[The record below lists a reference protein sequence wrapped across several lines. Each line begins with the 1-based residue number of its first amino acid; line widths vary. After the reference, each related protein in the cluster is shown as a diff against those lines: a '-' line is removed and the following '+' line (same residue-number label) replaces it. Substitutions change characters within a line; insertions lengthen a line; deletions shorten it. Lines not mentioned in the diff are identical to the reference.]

1 MRKYQKEQAENF
13 IQLLGEAHEEIR
25 TNIEKKNYEPVLVT
39 LADCQDGAI
48 ALGNLIEAAEG
59 EACVTISLLEKYCE
73 LVFQIHTD
81 ISGGGYVDAIKTDKS
96 LRKALTQIEN
106 SVRNDIKVRK
116 EIAFFPYNA
125 SMWDSLESVYLAAKE
140 DSDCDAY
147 CVPIPYFEKRADGKL
162 GQVHYEGAEYP
173 KNIEI
178 TDWQTYNL
186 EERRPDVMYI
196 HNPYDASNRVTC
208 VHPRFFSSNLKKY
221 TDELVYIPYFVG
233 PEIDPKDQAAIE
245 RMKHFCFL
253 PGVIHADKVILQ
265 SENHRQVYIA
275 EYSKAARQ
283 FGLEAK
289 HTDRKYLEEKFLVGG
304 SPKFDKVLR
313 TKKEDVAI
321 PDEWLHIIEKP
332 DGSYKKI
339 IFYNTSIQAL
349 LIHKEQ
355 MLKKM
360 KHVLQTFKEN
370 KDEVALLWRP
380 HPLLESTIKSMLPNL
395 WEEYDAL
402 TKQYREEG
410 WGIWDD
416 TTDMNRAVVLS
427 DAYYGDSSS
436 VLQVYQKT
444 GKPIMV
450 QNVLNSGK
458 SEEQCV
464 FWSYNAVFYGNRM
477 LLFSII
483 TNLIIIFNLENA
495 AIEKTLEFTGEASVS
510 DLYYSMAELDNEI
523 VCVPFDADKIRIIEK
538 DTWKQYALEGILDS
552 EEEKVKGKFIST
564 ICSDDMIWLIG
575 ENIRKVI
582 GIHKESR
589 KVIHVI
595 NLDEIEADFPIYFG
609 KNSLIRNNYLYIP
622 SRNSNRVLII
632 NEKTGSHSWVELG
645 KHIEGFAEIYREND
659 NIVLL
664 DNKGIEYFL
673 NKQCMNEGTREL
685 PEELRGTCIWNRV
698 NFDDK
703 LVYLPAW
710 DEKILIYK
718 NNMMNS
724 IEIGERRNQTGKVMF
739 LFVHQYSDKLYFQL
753 RFSGEIYCMNLTDE
767 TLNKVEID
775 FEDDY
780 IRDIQS
786 VILNDIVGNSKEY
799 LENEFIA
806 LDCLI
811 RNISIEGYRKNNN
824 S

>member
-1 MRKYQKEQAENF
+1 MRKFQKEQAENF

-25 TNIEKKNYEPVLVT
+25 ANIEKKNYEPVLVT

-48 ALGNLIEAAEG
+48 ALGNLLEVAEG
-59 EACVTISLLEKYCE
+59 ENCTTIPLLEKYCE
-73 LVFQIHTD
+73 LVFRIHTD
-81 ISGGGYVDAIKTDKS
+81 ISEGGYVDALKTDRS

-140 DSDCDAY
+140 DQDCDAY

-162 GQVHYEGAEYP
+162 GQAHYEGAEYP

-178 TDWQTYNL
+178 TDWQTYNF

-275 EYSKAARQ
+275 EYSKAAKQ

-289 HTDRKYLEEKFLVGG
+289 HTDPEYLEEKFLALG

-313 TKKEDVAI
+313 TKKEDIDI
-321 PDEWLHIIEKP
+321 PDEWIRVIKKP
-332 DGSYKKI
+332 DGSFKKI
-339 IFYNTSIQAL
+339 VFYNTSIQAL

-360 KHVLQTFKEN
+360 KHVLETFKEN

-380 HPLLESTIKSMLPNL
+380 HPLLESTIKSMLPQL

-402 TKQYREEG
+402 TRKYREEG

-416 TTDMNRAVVLS
+416 TKDMNRAVALS

-450 QNVLNSGK
+450 QNVNCFTFDWSNLISGK
-458 SEEQCV
+458 GICINDKEM
-464 FWSYNAVFYGNRM
+464 WMPMMM
-477 LLFSII
+477 LNVIVHVDL
-483 TNLIIIFNLENA
+483 TTMQV
-495 AIEKTLEFTGEASVS
+495 EKCSGFGE
-510 DLYYSMAELDNEI
+510 
-523 VCVPFDADKIRIIEK
+523 K
-538 DTWKQYALEGILDS
+538 
-552 EEEKVKGKFIST
+552 
-564 ICSDDMIWLIG
+564 CSDDKLRKSYMYTALTEWNGKLIFAPTRANRIALYDKQTCEL
-575 ENIRKVI
+575 ENIDLDIPDEFWSGIPNYTFILQTKDELFFI
-582 GIHKESR
+582 GISQTNSIMKWNLETGDTEFYGWIINR
-589 KVIHVI
+589 DINMQKKAVYGMNGVVI
-595 NLDEIEADFPIYFG
+595 NNVLYVPLLYDGMIYQLELETGNEKIEKIDEKGRELATINFWNKQFYITTNTGQLIKWNG
-609 KNSLIRNNYLYIP
+609 KN
-622 SRNSNRVLII
+622 
-632 NEKTGSHSWVELG
+632 
-645 KHIEGFAEIYREND
+645 
-659 NIVLL
+659 
-664 DNKGIEYFL
+664 
-673 NKQCMNEGTREL
+673 
-685 PEELRGTCIWNRV
+685 PEELELPNSKGIYTSFCKNDFLWLFPRVAQETIVKINLKTDEIHEIFFDHEVYDVEFDKKEACLVLNTRGGIAKLNIYDNAIERQEFVVEGIDNIRDVVEKW
-698 NFDDK
+698 DK
-703 LVYLPAW
+703 CMDVQAEVLEGNPEYVTL
-710 DEKILIYK
+710 DEFL
-718 NNMMNS
+718 NS
-724 IEIGERRNQTGKVMF
+724 IME
-739 LFVHQYSDKLYFQL
+739 
-753 RFSGEIYCMNLTDE
+753 
-767 TLNKVEID
+767 
-775 FEDDY
+775 
-780 IRDIQS
+780 
-786 VILNDIVGNSKEY
+786 
-799 LENEFIA
+799 A
-806 LDCLI
+806 
-811 RNISIEGYRKNNN
+811 
-824 S
+824 

>member
-48 ALGNLIEAAEG
+48 ALGNLIETAEG
-59 EACVTISLLEKYCE
+59 ENCTTIPLLEKYCE

-81 ISGGGYVDAIKTDKS
+81 ISNGDYVDALKTDKS

-106 SVRNDIKVRK
+106 RVRNDIKVRK
-116 EIAFFPYNA
+116 EIVFFPYNA
-125 SMWDSLESVYLAAKE
+125 SMWDSLESVYLATKE
-140 DSDCDAY
+140 DPDCDVY

-162 GQVHYEGAEYP
+162 GQAHYEGAEYP

-178 TDWQTYNL
+178 TDWQTYNF

-275 EYSKAARQ
+275 EYSKAAKQ

-289 HTDRKYLEEKFLVGG
+289 HTDPEYLEEKFLALG

-313 TKKEDVAI
+313 TKKEDIDI
-321 PDEWLHIIEKP
+321 PDEWISVIKKP
-332 DGSYKKI
+332 DGSFKKI

-360 KHVLQTFKEN
+360 KYVLETFKEN

-380 HPLLESTIKSMLPNL
+380 HPLLESTIKSMLPRL

-402 TKQYREEG
+402 TRKYREEG

-416 TTDMNRAVVLS
+416 TKDMNRAVALS

-444 GKPIMV
+444 GKPVMV
-450 QNVLNSGK
+450 QNVDWEYDSIKLNIEDGK
-458 SEEQCV
+458 IIGNELWMIAAESNYLFSLNMLTDEMEKYKIPINSKEIGNYRAMEEVENKLYLIPSKSNELLSFDLCTKEFKVITLKGNGFFASIRYQKFLFLFGTFEPIVNRINIDDDTVERLENIVTESIEIFESNESFFRRQVAIADDRLYIPFCNA
-464 FWSYNAVFYGNRM
+464 NAVLEIEPIGFQYRVYVLGTEREGYSGICYNDGEFWLSPRKNGCVVRWNKKSGQIERIKGVDKTDNLRYSYLGIVIRNNKKILAPMYSLEKCFSSNEAIVELQGEYNFLNENGDVLVAYEKLSGNIEAYDKELSLLWKKRM
-477 LLFSII
+477 RFSRNDVYKII
-483 TNLIIIFNLENA
+483 DNVLKGINVEGST
-495 AIEKTLEFTGEASVS
+495 S
-510 DLYYSMAELDNEI
+510 DLYTMLEI
-523 VCVPFDADKIRIIEK
+523 
-538 DTWKQYALEGILDS
+538 
-552 EEEKVKGKFIST
+552 
-564 ICSDDMIWLIG
+564 
-575 ENIRKVI
+575 
-582 GIHKESR
+582 
-589 KVIHVI
+589 
-595 NLDEIEADFPIYFG
+595 
-609 KNSLIRNNYLYIP
+609 
-622 SRNSNRVLII
+622 
-632 NEKTGSHSWVELG
+632 
-645 KHIEGFAEIYREND
+645 
-659 NIVLL
+659 
-664 DNKGIEYFL
+664 
-673 NKQCMNEGTREL
+673 
-685 PEELRGTCIWNRV
+685 
-698 NFDDK
+698 
-703 LVYLPAW
+703 LV
-710 DEKILIYK
+710 
-718 NNMMNS
+718 
-724 IEIGERRNQTGKVMF
+724 Q
-739 LFVHQYSDKLYFQL
+739 
-753 RFSGEIYCMNLTDE
+753 
-767 TLNKVEID
+767 
-775 FEDDY
+775 
-780 IRDIQS
+780 
-786 VILNDIVGNSKEY
+786 
-799 LENEFIA
+799 
-806 LDCLI
+806 
-811 RNISIEGYRKNNN
+811 
-824 S
+824 